1 MNKKFIII
9 AILAVFLTATIAS
22 STVMAIESE
31 IIIEA
36 DTQIDNSVLPSETEE
51 IELTIQYK
59 INYTTMPSLSKI
71 YNKLI
76 FESRIGRMLV
86 FGKDYFYFFKS
97 KALDI
102 PPANLT
108 LSLTGVPTWCTATL
122 DKDNVSIE
130 ITDKFTEAKAKVTIL
145 VAEDAPA
152 FETADIKIIAEFKNE
167 DWKIGESSN
176 DTTISVEVDYVPE
189 ITFESEQITKV
200 IPPLNETTIPINIT
214 NLGNG
219 KTTVRAVVI
228 NSPINFNI
236 SIDSETTIE
245 VGKEKSLNLIVQPT
259 DKNFGNETITIQFT
273 PVSYDDSSL
282 EGETYQISVTLAN
295 DGSLEEENGNGGF
308 SLPGFG
314 LIALIVA
321 IGIALIV
328 IKRRK

>member
-1 MNKKFIII
+1 MNKKFIIM

-31 IIIEA
+31 ITIEA
-36 DTQIDNSVLPSETEE
+36 DTQIDNPLLPEETKE

-59 INYTTMPSLSKI
+59 INYTTMPGLSIIYNWFVFQSKI
-71 YNKLI
+71 
-76 FESRIGRMLV
+76 GRRLV
-86 FGKDYFYFFKS
+86 FGNEFSIFRFK
-97 KALDI
+97 KNIPI

-130 ITDKFTEAKAKVTIL
+130 ITDEFTGAKAKVTIL

-176 DTTISVEVDYVPE
+176 DTTISIEVDYVPE

-219 KTTVRAVVI
+219 KTTVRAVIV
-228 NSPINFNI
+228 NTPANFNI
-236 SIDSETTIE
+236 SIDSEAIIE
-245 VGKEKSLNLIVQPT
+245 LGKEKSLSLIVQPT
-259 DKNFGNETITIQFT
+259 DKNFDNETITIQFT

-282 EGETYQISVTLAN
+282 KGETYQVSVTLAN
-295 DGSLEEENGNGGF
+295 DGSLEEENGNGF
-308 SLPGFG
+308 SLPGFEMLA
-314 LIALIVA
+314 LIAA
-321 IGIALIV
+321 IGIALII

>member
-22 STVMAIESE
+22 STVMAIESK
-31 IIIEA
+31 ITIEA
-36 DTQIDNSVLPSETEE
+36 DTQIDNPLLPSDIEE

-59 INYTTMPSLSKI
+59 INYTTMPNLSKI

-102 PPANLT
+102 PPANLI

-130 ITDKFTEAKAKVTIL
+130 ITDEFTEAKAKVTIL

-152 FETADIKIIAEFKNE
+152 FETADLKIIAEFKNE
-167 DWKIGESSN
+167 DWRIGESSN
-176 DTTISVEVDYVPE
+176 DTTISIEIGYVPK

-219 KTTVRAVVI
+219 KTTVRAVII

-236 SIDSETTIE
+236 SIDSEVTIE
-245 VGKEKSLNLIVQPT
+245 VGKEKALNLIVKST
-259 DKNFGNETITIQFT
+259 DKNFDNETITIQFT

-282 EGETYQISVTLAN
+282 EGETYQISVTLVN
-295 DGSLEEENGNGGF
+295 DGSLEEDGNGF
-308 SLPGFG
+308 SIPGFG